1 MSNDRLAV
9 TITDVARRAGVSP
22 ATVSRVFTD
31 PFRGHVETAHRVR
44 SAATELSYTPNHLA
58 RSFARGKTSAVGF
71 LVPDLAN
78 PVFQAVLTGLSLAA
92 GDDGYRVLVADSAES
107 IDDEPLLAG
116 EIRRRCDA
124 LVLCAPRMEDDTL
137 AQTVRDLAPVVLTN
151 RSNTVIDAPTLS
163 ADSRTGFE
171 NIARHLYTL
180 GHRRLAYIEGP
191 EGSANHNRLRGLEDF
206 VRSVEGVSLQRVP
219 GGATSTSGMD
229 AVDALVKTRATAAIA
244 FNDLVGLGVVHGLGE
259 RGLRVPDDISVTGFD
274 DIPFARFMTPTL
286 TTASVPHEIL
296 GGLAWSRLHA
306 LIEGRTPEHNVV
318 FQPRLEARRSTA
330 APPSA

>member
-1 MSNDRLAV
+1 MRWIRTTLVSSPVWMMA
-9 TITDVARRAGVSP
+9 TIV
-22 ATVSRVFTD
+22 
-31 PFRGHVETAHRVR
+31 
-44 SAATELSYTPNHLA
+44 
-58 RSFARGKTSAVGF
+58 
-71 LVPDLAN
+71 
-78 PVFQAVLTGLSLAA
+78 
-92 GDDGYRVLVADSAES
+92 
-107 IDDEPLLAG
+107 
-116 EIRRRCDA
+116 
-124 LVLCAPRMEDDTL
+124 L
-137 AQTVRDLAPVVLTN
+137 AQTPKTLNVEFVGELQLNRPAGQLEVPPTSDIYVSGDYAYIGTFAIDAHELYIVDVSDPAQMALVATVPITGTAHDVKVDGDIAVVAGHPADAGLGGI
-151 RSNTVIDAPTLS
+151 TVIDAPTLS